1 MADYNRN
8 LILKNQN
15 NLFSSLGVKYDEE
28 LKRYLFTHKNKKQ
41 AGKFF
46 LYLSKE
52 LTFQIHQVSLKVLSS
67 EMDQAESRLIR

>member
-1 MADYNRN
+1 MWQVSFFRSILPTYMADYNRN

-41 AGKFF
+41 AGK
-46 LYLSKE
+46 
-52 LTFQIHQVSLKVLSS
+52 TVL
-67 EMDQAESRLIR
+67 

>member
-1 MADYNRN
+1 VSFFRSILPTYMADYNRN

-41 AGKFF
+41 AG
-46 LYLSKE
+46 
-52 LTFQIHQVSLKVLSS
+52 QI
-67 EMDQAESRLIR
+67 

>member
-1 MADYNRN
+1 MADYNKN

-41 AGKFF
+41 AGH
-46 LYLSKE
+46 
-52 LTFQIHQVSLKVLSS
+52 FQLVFHSVF
-67 EMDQAESRLIR
+67 LIRIGRNADLYPAY

>member
-1 MADYNRN
+1 MWQVSFFRSILPTYMADYNRN

-41 AGKFF
+41 AGKI
-46 LYLSKE
+46 YN
-52 LTFQIHQVSLKVLSS
+52 
-67 EMDQAESRLIR
+67 